1 MKPMPGIL
9 STAKSCAVVDWDQ
22 WFAAR
27 AGRLR
32 SSAIRELLKVI
43 SQPGM
48 ISFAGGMPAPESFPL
63 VAFREACEK
72 VLARE
77 GATALQYGATE
88 GYGPL
93 REYVAGSLRGK
104 GIPCQAENVLITSG
118 SQQALDLI
126 GKVFVDGA
134 RPICVE
140 RPTYLG
146 ALQAWD
152 SYAADYRTVPL
163 DDEGILLEGLPEL
176 LERHRPRF
184 LYVLPNFQNPAGV
197 SLSLAR
203 RHQLVE
209 IVAASDCF
217 LVEDDPYAELRFEG
231 EGMPALAS
239 LIPERTVYLGTF
251 SKILSPGI
259 RLGYVAAPLD
269 VIRKLVQAKQ
279 GVDLHTSSFVQMVA
293 CEVGRMGILPAHI
306 EIVRGIYRE
315 RCEAM
320 LAAMDRHFPP
330 AVQRTRPKGGLFLWV
345 TLTESQDSVE
355 LLPRAVAEKVAYV
368 PGPSF
373 FPAGMEE
380 ARRHLRL
387 NFSYCGPERIEE
399 GIRRLGAVLARA
411 LQHPAAQ
418 RDARR

>member
-1 MKPMPGIL
+1 MKSMPSIL
-9 STAKSCAVVDWDQ
+9 SAPKKETVPDWNR
-22 WFAAR
+22 WYAAR

-63 VAFREACEK
+63 SAFREACEK

-77 GATALQYGATE
+77 GPAALQYSATE

-93 REYVAGSLRGK
+93 REFVAGSLRTK
-104 GIPCQAENVLITSG
+104 GIPCQVENVLMTSG

-126 GKVFVDGA
+126 GKVFVDGS
-134 RPICVE
+134 RPACVE

-152 SYAADYRTVPL
+152 SYAAEYITVPL
-163 DDEGILLEGLPEL
+163 DDEGIVLEGVPEL
-176 LERHRPRF
+176 LERSRPRF
-184 LYVLPNFQNPAGV
+184 MYVLPNFHNPAGV

-203 RHQLVE
+203 RRRLVE
-209 IVAASDCF
+209 ILASAECF
-217 LVEDDPYAELRFEG
+217 LLEDDPYAELCFEG
-231 EGMPALAS
+231 GMLPPLAS
-239 LIPERTVYLGTF
+239 LMPERTLYLGTF
-251 SKILSPGI
+251 SKILAPGI
-259 RLGYVAAPLD
+259 RLGYVAGPQE

-279 GVDLHTSSFVQMVA
+279 GVDLHTSTFDQMVA

-306 EIVRGIYRE
+306 GTVRDIYRE
-315 RCEAM
+315 RCAAM
-320 LAAMDRHFPP
+320 LTAMESHFPD
-330 AVQRTRPKGGLFLWV
+330 AVRRTRPKGGLFLWA
-345 TLTESQDSVE
+345 TLPEPLDSVE
-355 LLPRAVAEKVAYV
+355 LLSQAIAAGVAYV

-373 FPAGMEE
+373 YPPGMDE

-399 GIRRLGAVLARA
+399 GIRRLGAVFTRA
-411 LQHPAAQ
+411 MQ
-418 RDARR
+418 

>member
-1 MKPMPGIL
+1 MKPMPQIL
-9 STAKSCAVVDWDQ
+9 NGAKTSVAVDWDQ
-22 WFAAR
+22 WFAPRAAR
-27 AGRLR
+27 LH

-63 VAFREACEK
+63 AAFREACEK
-72 VLARE
+72 VLERE

-93 REYVAGSLRGK
+93 REYVSGSLQAK
-104 GIPCQAENVLITSG
+104 GIPCQADNVLITSG

-126 GKVFVDGA
+126 GKVFVDGS

-163 DDEGILLEGLPEL
+163 DDEGILLDGLPEL
-176 LERHRPRF
+176 LERHHPRF
-184 LYVLPNFQNPAGV
+184 LYVLPNFHNPAGV
-197 SLSLAR
+197 SLSLTR
-203 RHQLVE
+203 RRRLVE
-209 IVAASDCF
+209 IMAQADCF
-217 LVEDDPYAELRFEG
+217 LLEDDPYAELRFEG
-231 EGMPALAS
+231 EEMAPLAS
-239 LIPERTVYLGTF
+239 LMPERTAYLGTF

-259 RLGYVAAPLD
+259 RLGYVAAPAA

-279 GVDLHTSSFVQMVA
+279 GADLHTSSFVQMVA
-293 CEVGRMGILPAHI
+293 CQVGNMGILPAHI
-306 EIVRGIYRE
+306 EMVRRLYRE
-315 RCEAM
+315 RCRAM
-320 LAAMDRHFPP
+320 LTAIDRHFPP
-330 AVQRTRPKGGLFLWV
+330 AVRCTRPMGGLFLWV
-345 TLTESQDSVE
+345 TLPEPLDSVE
-355 LLPRAVAEKVAYV
+355 LLPRVVAEKVAYV

-387 NFSYCGPERIEE
+387 NFSYCGPELIEE
-399 GIRRLGAVLARA
+399 GIRRLGAVLSRA
-411 LQHPAAQ
+411 ML
-418 RDARR
+418 RK